1 MFRTRLLGV
10 CLIPAALIVSC
21 TGKDGPMG
29 PAGTNGTNGINGT
42 NGNANVMTFEFGSRT
57 TTTGN
62 IDYTFNASQ
71 GFVDSSLVLAYYNPS
86 NEAATAWYPVPGLG
100 STGAYM
106 TRGMY
111 YQTVASPSTYVYRF
125 FVLTPSGS
133 AAYTTSLTLT
143 KFKIILAPA
152 SIITPLTSPG
162 RLDLSDYGAVT
173 RYLNLPE

>member
-1 MFRTRLLGV
+1 
-10 CLIPAALIVSC
+10 
-21 TGKDGPMG
+21 
-29 PAGTNGTNGINGT
+29 
-42 NGNANVMTFEFGSRT
+42 
-57 TTTGN
+57 
-62 IDYTFNASQ
+62 
-71 GFVDSSLVLAYYNPS
+71 VDSSLVLAYYNPS
-86 NEAATAWYPVPGLG
+86 NEAATAWYAVPGLG

-111 YQTVASPSTYVYRF
+111 YQSVVSPSTYVYRF

-133 AAYTTSLTLT
+133 GNYTTSLTLT